1 MPHNLFL
8 FLSNKICQNPDK
20 GNFILFFYYWAI
32 LTFPNS
38 WFLHKCHCSQRKRQ
52 VFRGSVW
59 YSFCW
64 LIIVQWVLS
73 LYLLK
78 YFSILIL
85 CWCLSYLTLIHLI
98 SSWVLCCSWPELG
111 VSDYWDTSN
120 VQRWRKQNWETLNG
134 WYNVKYS
141 LTNLFVSLIYECCFK
156 KKTENVLLIF
166 CQDIIC

>member
-38 WFLHKCHCSQRKRQ
+38 WFLHKCHCSHRKRQ

-156 KKTENVLLIF
+156 KKTEKVLLIF